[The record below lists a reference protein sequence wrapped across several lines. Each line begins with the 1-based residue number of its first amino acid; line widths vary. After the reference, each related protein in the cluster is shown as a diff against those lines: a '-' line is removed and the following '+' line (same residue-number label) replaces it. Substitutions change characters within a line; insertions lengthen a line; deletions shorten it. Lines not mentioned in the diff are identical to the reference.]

1 VASYSFVTLYIKDM
15 LAIIA
20 PGQGS
25 QTPGML
31 SAWLEDPQLRAL
43 VQEFSDAIGLD
54 VVRLGTTADAEEI
67 KDTANA
73 QPLIV
78 AAGLISA
85 HALGAAESASYVAG
99 HSVGEIT
106 AAAIAEAISPI
117 DAMKLVRTR
126 GLEMAKAAGVTPSG
140 MAAVLGGDRQVVLS
154 AIADLGLVAANDNGG
169 GQIVAAG
176 DLDAIAQL
184 APEGA
189 RVRPLAV
196 AGAFHTSYMQSAVEP
211 LRALA
216 AKIPTSTPSV
226 GVLSNKDGEVVHDG
240 DEVLN
245 RIVNQIA
252 NPVRWDLC
260 METLV
265 SLGVTGV
272 IEVTP
277 AGTLVGL
284 IKRAAPSIEQFALKS
299 PADIDAARAF
309 VATHGGK

>member
-1 VASYSFVTLYIKDM
+1 M

-31 SAWLEDPQLRAL
+31 NSWIQDPSLKELL
-43 VQEFSDAIGLD
+43 VSWSDAIGLD
-54 VVRLGTTADAEEI
+54 LLHLGTDADAEEI

-78 AAGLISA
+78 AASLLGA
-85 HALGAAESASYVAG
+85 HALGIKNFAVTSG
-99 HSVGEIT
+99 HSVGEL
-106 AAAIAEAISPI
+106 AAAALSGAISESEALTI
-117 DAMKLVRTR
+117 VRTR
-126 GLEMAKAAGVTPSG
+126 GLEMAKAAARSPSG
-140 MAAVLGGDRQVVLS
+140 MSAVLGGDRAEVLA
-154 AIADLGLVAANDNGG
+154 AIAALKLVAANDNGA

-176 DLDAIAQL
+176 DLQAL
-184 APEGA
+184 ASLNENPPAGA
-189 RVRPLAV
+189 RVRALAV
-196 AGAFHTSYMQSAVEP
+196 AGAFHTEFMQPAVEP

-216 AKIPTSTPSV
+216 TTVTTHPVVIKVI
-226 GVLSNKDGEVVHDG
+226 SNKDGQVITDG
-240 DEVLN
+240 ADVLN

-260 METLV
+260 METLK

-272 IEVTP
+272 IELPP

-284 IKRAAPSIEQFALKS
+284 LKRAASEIETFALKS
-299 PADIDAARAF
+299 ADDLDAAREFAGRH
-309 VATHGGK
+309 A